1 VKIST
6 PLNETTVRNALLRI
20 LLERAVK
27 PKDSWITVR
36 RVHGCGPWAGMFIVV
51 LAYPIARTEL
61 SRTLREITGGRAEKE
76 TVGVW
81 VLTQLEARKLC
92 AGMFNDAQQEPI
104 RIC

>member
-1 VKIST
+1 MKIST

-20 LLERAVK
+20 LLERGLR
-27 PKDSWITVR
+27 PEDDWITVR
-36 RVHGCGPWAGMFIVV
+36 LVHGSGLWAGMLIVV

-61 SRTLREITGGRAEKE
+61 TRTLRRITGGRAGDE

-92 AGMFNDAQQEPI
+92 AGIFNDVQQKPI
-104 RIC
+104 QIF